1 MRINLGSIGKLGDES
16 TRLKIMDMAKDNP
29 KILEQYESFL
39 SLMANDD
46 THKIKADV
54 EISLFEK
61 ETDPKI
67 KLIPKKMAQKV
78 NYEIWDI

>member
-1 MRINLGSIGKLGDES
+1 
-16 TRLKIMDMAKDNP
+16 
-29 KILEQYESFL
+29 
-39 SLMANDD
+39 MANDD

-67 KLIPKKMAQKV
+67 KLIPKKWLKK
-78 NYEIWDI
+78 